1 MPHSEDNSK
10 PVRHGGDVIATARRL
25 GKAPAELIDMS
36 GNLNPLGPDA
46 ALLEHLHGRLAE
58 IAFLPETD
66 SAGLRKA
73 FAAQCGR
80 AADKVMAGS
89 GTTEF
94 IFAIPASLPVERALI
109 VAPTYGDYLTACRW
123 AGIAVDLYLP
133 AADRGFALQ
142 LPEIARQLKGNEI
155 VFLCN
160 PNNPTGKLLSSAAL
174 HDLIKGHPRSYFVVD
189 ESYLPFCDE
198 PSLLSLPQL
207 DNLFILTSFSKVYCI
222 PGLRLGFLTAAAD
235 RIEAIAHLRRPWGVN
250 RLAQIAGEYL
260 LQHGTG
266 IKATLHAFLQ
276 KERPL
281 FLQRLR
287 ALPHTR
293 VLESDVHFF
302 TCRLSGP
309 VDAPHLHGQL
319 LRKAIMI
326 RDCTNFS
333 GLDGSYFRVS
343 MRDSAQNMIF
353 FSTIQAILSS
363 ED

>member
-1 MPHSEDNSK
+1 MPHSEDTSN

-25 GKAPAELIDMS
+25 GLTPAELIDMS
-36 GNLNPLGPDA
+36 GNLNPLGPDL
-46 ALLEHLHGRLAE
+46 ALVEHLHQHLDE
-58 IAFLPETD
+58 IAFLPEAD
-66 SAGLRKA
+66 SAALRCA
-73 FAAQCGR
+73 FASQCGR
-80 AADKVMAGS
+80 TQDKVLAGS

-123 AGIAVDLYLP
+123 AGIPVDLYLP
-133 AADRGFALQ
+133 APDSGFAPQ
-142 LPEIARQLKGNEI
+142 LAEIARQLKGNEI

-160 PNNPTGKLLSSAAL
+160 PNNPTGQLLSSARL
-174 HDLIKGHPRSYFVVD
+174 HDLIDAHRRSFFVVD

-222 PGLRLGFLTAAAD
+222 PGLRLGFLTAAAN

-260 LQHGTG
+260 LQHGPG
-266 IKATLHAFLQ
+266 IKGTLHEFLQ
-276 KERPL
+276 KERPH
-281 FLQRLR
+281 FLQGLQT
-287 ALPHTR
+287 LPHTT

-302 TCRLSGP
+302 TCRLSGK
-309 VDAPHLHGQL
+309 VDAPHLHRQM
-319 LRKAIMI
+319 LRKGIMI

-343 MRDSAQNMIF
+343 MRDSAQNGTF
-353 FSTIQAILSS
+353 FSTIQSILSF
-363 ED
+363 